1 MMKISE
7 MSKEDI
13 IFQLLLR
20 INAGKTYYP
29 TGENDCVW
37 LAIRQYNRLVE
48 KGIIKCEEDEE

>member
-1 MMKISE
+1 MMKLSE

-13 IFQLLLR
+13 IFQLLLS
-20 INAGKTYYP
+20 INSGKLYYP
-29 TGENDCVW
+29 MGDTDCVW